1 MLLCLKL
8 KMEKVPTEN
17 KNIKIFCACPFLNI
31 SKTTDPLHLKHGCRL
46 RIISSMARKKCV
58 GLDRQRRQ
66 NLRHKVG
73 EWHFRANWKCSIILR
88 TSFNTFP
95 ESRGKSLEVS
105 LQYRCPQFVTCVIK
119 HTLQDV
125 SPVIFI
131 RILSLNAFHRIHFRG
146 IQVQHE
152 KQLPQSFRRNASK
165 GHVSQKLPS
174 TKSGKKW
181 KAFYYRYDM
190 QIVTSSW

>member
-1 MLLCLKL
+1 MMIKMLLYLTL
-8 KMEKVPTEN
+8 KMEKVPPEN

-31 SKTTDPLHLKHGCRL
+31 STTTDPLHLKHGCRL
-46 RIISSMARKKCV
+46 RIISSMVRKKV
-58 GLDRQRRQ
+58 LDWTDKGDTISGIQ
-66 NLRHKVG
+66 L
-73 EWHFRANWKCSIILR
+73 KCSITLR

-95 ESRGKSLEVS
+95 KSRRKSLEAS
-105 LQYRCPQFVTCVIK
+105 LRQSVTSVIK

-152 KQLPQSFRRNASK
+152 KQLPQSFRRNAPK

-174 TKSGKKW
+174 TKSGKNRRL
-181 KAFYYRYDM
+181 FTITRN
-190 QIVTSSW
+190 